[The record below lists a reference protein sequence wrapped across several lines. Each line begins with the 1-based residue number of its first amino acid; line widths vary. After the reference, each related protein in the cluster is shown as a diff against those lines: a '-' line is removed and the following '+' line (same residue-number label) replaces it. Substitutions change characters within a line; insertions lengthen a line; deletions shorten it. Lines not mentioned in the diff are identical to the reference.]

1 MSVYQNQKITKP
13 SIEDV
18 AGDFIAGDK
27 LQNLLDFTAF
37 LRERKMTP
45 KWQSFN
51 SWKVSHKGKIVCYVK
66 LRDDKGFWSVF
77 FSQFT
82 REKWFLEHEPL
93 FAADDELKD
102 FIWKHVPGRNCP
114 GTRCNGR
121 NWDILEREFAGVC
134 WCWPV
139 RIWNADGK
147 TLESAK
153 KLVLT
158 MTDFIAAAS
167 AAEKINKTQTPVLTE
182 GGWLSSKDIG
192 AHIGRPLG
200 KTYTK
205 SLNVEF
211 YMTPLFRYCNA
222 AVVFSGGGWV
232 PGAWQQVPVAL
243 RVGETFRF
251 ESYKG
256 PSYNWTADE
265 SLKYRAHVTYFAEMS
280 IDIAANTY
288 SSTVWTLDENGGKN
302 KPFRIAVD
310 YPFHIGTGKPPIPR
324 ITAIDT
330 VYTGPGYEEASYIIK
345 DFKVTGGM

>member
-1 MSVYQNQKITKP
+1 MSVYQNQKTIKP

-45 KWQSFN
+45 RWQSYN

-66 LRDDKGFWSVF
+66 IKDDKGFWSIF

-93 FAADDELKD
+93 FAADDELKK

-114 GTRCNGR
+114 GTKCKGR
-121 NWDILEREFAGVC
+121 NWDILEKPFAGVC

-139 RIWNADGK
+139 RVWNAEGGA
-147 TLESAK
+147 LECAK
-153 KLVLT
+153 KLTLAIVDL
-158 MTDFIAAAS
+158 IAVAT
-167 AAEKINKTQTPVLTE
+167 AAEKINKSKISALKE
-182 GGWLSSKDIG
+182 GEWLSSADIG
-192 AHIGRPLG
+192 AHIARPLG

-211 YMTPLFRYCNA
+211 YITPLKRYCNA
-222 AVVFSGGGWV
+222 AVVLSGGGWV

-251 ESYKG
+251 ESYLG
-256 PSYNWTADE
+256 PAVNWKAAE
-265 SLKYRAHVTYFAEMS
+265 SLKYEADVTYFAEMS
-280 IDIAANTY
+280 VDIAANVYNT
-288 SSTVWTLDENGGKN
+288 TVWTLNANGN
-302 KPFRIAVD
+302 KDKPHRIAVD
-310 YPFHIGTGKPPIPR
+310 YPFRLGTGKPPIPK

-330 VYTGPGYEEASYIIK
+330 LYLGPGYDAASYVIK
-345 DFKVTGGM
+345 DFKVTGGE